1 MFLVTKCVQ
10 IQLILL
16 CLVSDLNCWGLDV
29 EAPQEKGKQQQ
40 QQKLVRNMK
49 YCTLFYD
56 GCGKLSISSPL
67 LHQFK
72 MYIVSWEVHWLHW
85 DIFYAILFLFS
96 QYSIFLYLLHV
107 YVFVLKPPAG
117 LLACHAF
124 TFVST
129 CYSSVLFEMPNVSV
143 VLRLAIAITN
153 PRMTTA
159 LVTLVRKY
167 FPLNHLWNTKT

>member
-29 EAPQEKGKQQQ
+29 GAPQEKGKQQ

-67 LHQFK
+67 PHQFK

-107 YVFVLKPPAG
+107 YIFLLKPPAG

-129 CYSSVLFEMPNVSV
+129 CYSSLLFEMPNVSV